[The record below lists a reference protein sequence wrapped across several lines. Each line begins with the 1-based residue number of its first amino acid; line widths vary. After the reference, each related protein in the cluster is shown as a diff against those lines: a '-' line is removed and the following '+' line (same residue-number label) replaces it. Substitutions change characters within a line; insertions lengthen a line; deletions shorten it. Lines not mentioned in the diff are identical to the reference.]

1 MTFDRP
7 GTPAYDLQ
15 DTLQQSLNDL
25 VEVKQWLAVVNV
37 HEAEGAALILDRL
50 SEEMAEAA
58 AMTRALPGRPPDE
71 AGHTFAT
78 TAALTTAVRIEPD
91 FARWLASVLASIARR
106 PGSMLTTSPPMNWNA
121 WLLRQFIEGPPR
133 AAAAVPDTQRT
144 RAPTV
149 STAS

>member
-1 MTFDRP
+1 MTFERP
-7 GTPAYDLQ
+7 GTPARDLQ

-25 VEVKQWLAVVNV
+25 VEVKQWLAVVDV

-78 TAALTTAVRIEPD
+78 AAALTTAVRIEPD
-91 FARWLASVLASIARR
+91 FACWLASVLAGVARQ
-106 PGSMLTTSPPMNWNA
+106 PGAMLTSSPPRSWNA
-121 WLLRQFIEGPPR
+121 WLLRQLIEGLPR
-133 AAAAVPDTQRT
+133 AAAAVPASQRT
-144 RAPTV
+144 RVPTV
-149 STAS
+149 GTTF